1 MDFAVLHVDIDAF
14 FAAVEQARDPRL
26 AGRPVAVGNGVIA
39 SCSYEA
45 RRHGLVAGMRLAE
58 ARRRCPGLVVL
69 DGYYPTYRSFAERI
83 YDEVRAVT
91 PCLDT
96 YLDECYGDLAGT
108 ERLHG
113 DLVARGARL
122 KEAVR
127 AATGVTV
134 TVGLGPN
141 RMLAKMAGKT
151 AKPDGLAWVRAADA
165 AAFLAGRPVGDLL
178 GVGPAHRRTLEG
190 LNVRT
195 VDDLRRLPPDV
206 LVALFG
212 RLGHALYERARGRD
226 TRAVAAREIPLSISR
241 ETAFAEATTDP
252 EEIGGTLAY
261 LLGRACRTA
270 RGLGVAA
277 RRLEV
282 HLRYEDGVSA
292 ARAAALPAPSALDVD
307 LFPRAAAMWRQID
320 ERRVRLQLVGVALSR
335 LAVPAGAQLDLVAPG
350 GDDRDERLSE
360 GLDGVRDRFGDGVVV
375 SGRSLHLLRRLPRDR
390 HGFVLR
396 TPSLTK

>member
-26 AGRPVAVGNGVIA
+26 AGRPVAVGNGVVA

-45 RRHGLVAGMRLAE
+45 RRFGLTAGMRLTE

-69 DGYYPTYRSFAERI
+69 DGYYPTYRSFAERV
-83 YDEVRAVT
+83 YDEVRRVT

-96 YLDECYGDLAGT
+96 HLDECYGDLAGT

-113 DLVARGARL
+113 DLAARAAQL
-122 KEAVR
+122 KRAVR
-127 AATGVTV
+127 AATGLAV

-141 RMLAKMAGKT
+141 RMLAKMAGKA

-165 AAFLAGRPVGDLL
+165 ERFLAGRPVGDLP
-178 GVGPAHRRTLEG
+178 GIGPAHRRLLEG

-195 VDDLRRLPPDV
+195 VDDLRALSCAE
-206 LVALFG
+206 LTALFG
-212 RLGHALYERARGRD
+212 RVGVALHDRARGRD
-226 TRAVAAREIPLSISR
+226 TRAVTAREVPLAISR
-241 ETAFAEATTDP
+241 ETAFTAPTTDP
-252 EEIGGTLAY
+252 DEIAGTLAY
-261 LLGRACRTA
+261 LLGRACRAA

-277 RRLEV
+277 RRLAV
-282 HLRYEDGVSA
+282 RLRYEDDVTAAGSA
-292 ARAAALPAPSALDVD
+292 ALAVPSALEAELGPLADRLLSRLD
-307 LFPRAAAMWRQID
+307 T
-320 ERRVRLQLVGVALSR
+320 RRVRLHLVGVALSR
-335 LAVPAGAQLDLVAPG
+335 LAPPAGAQLDLLG
-350 GDDRDERLSE
+350 GDDGFGERLTA
-360 GLDGVRDRFGDGVVV
+360 GLDGVRDRFGDGVVI
-375 SGRSLHLLRRLPRDR
+375 SGRSLHLLKRLPRDR

>member
-45 RRHGLVAGMRLAE
+45 RRFGLYAGMRLSE

-83 YDEVRAVT
+83 YDEVRTMT

-96 YLDECYGDLAGT
+96 YLDECYGDLTGT

-113 DLVARGARL
+113 DLAARAEELRR
-122 KEAVR
+122 AVHG
-127 AATGVTV
+127 ATGVTV

-151 AKPDGLAWVRAADA
+151 AKPDGLACVRAADA
-165 AAFLAGRPVGDLL
+165 ESFLAGRPVGDLL
-178 GVGPAHRRTLEG
+178 GVGPAHRRALEG
-190 LNVRT
+190 FNVRT
-195 VDDLRRLPPDV
+195 VEDLKRLPRPV
-206 LVALFG
+206 LEALFG
-212 RLGHALYERARGRD
+212 RLGHALYDRARGRD
-226 TRAVAAREIPLSISR
+226 TRAVTMREVPLSISR
-241 ETAFAEATTDP
+241 ETAFVSPTTDP
-252 EEIGGTLAY
+252 EEITGTLAY

-282 HLRYEDGVSA
+282 KLRYEDGVPA
-292 ARAAALPAPSALDVD
+292 TGGYAPAAPSALEAELWPHADA
-307 LFPRAAAMWRQID
+307 LRQRLD
-320 ERRVRLQLVGVALSR
+320 ARRVRLSLVGVTLTR
-335 LAVPAGAQLDLVAPG
+335 LAVHTASQLDLLDGSAAG
-350 GDDRDERLSE
+350 GRESLTG
-360 GLDGVRDRFGDGVVV
+360 GLDGVRDRFGDGVVI
-375 SGRSLHLLRRLPRDR
+375 SGRSLHLLGRLPRDR
-390 HGFVLR
+390 DGFVLR